1 VTERWVALPC
11 VVVLV
16 LRRLMMRTVSDGK
29 EE

>member
-1 VTERWVALPC
+1 VTERWLALPC

-16 LRRLMMRTVSDGK
+16 LRVLMMRTVSDGK